1 MAPTW
6 EEFATETKGVV
17 NVAKVDV
24 TQNREL
30 GSKFNIKGF
39 PTLKYFHDGQV
50 YDYSGPRTVSSFKE
64 FSVDKGYTKVEGKRI

>member
-6 EEFATETKGVV
+6 DEFAATSQGVV

-30 GSKFNIKGF
+30 ATRFDIKGF
-39 PTLKYFHDGQV
+39 PTLKFFSGGMV
-50 YDYSGPRTVSSFKE
+50 YDYSGPRTVKSFKE
-64 FSVDKGYTKVEGKRI
+64 FAEGGYTKTEGRRV